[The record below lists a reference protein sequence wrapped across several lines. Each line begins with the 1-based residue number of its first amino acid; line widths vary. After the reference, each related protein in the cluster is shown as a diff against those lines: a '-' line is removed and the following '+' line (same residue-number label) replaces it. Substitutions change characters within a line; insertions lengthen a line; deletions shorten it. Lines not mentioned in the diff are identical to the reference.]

1 MSQDHSAVYG
11 KLGATFANAAE
22 AYANKNSLYGAE
34 LTAAVDACYA
44 KMLADGVLLE
54 PISYEWSQEFHTLT
68 VKKVISSREA
78 YDAAL
83 TFDTNLCVARSIEA
97 GWKLL
102 SAAPQ

>member
-1 MSQDHSAVYG
+1 MSQDNSAVYG
-11 KLGATFANAAE
+11 KIGATFATAAE

-54 PISYEWSQEFHTLT
+54 PISYEWNQEFHTLT
-68 VKKVISSREA
+68 IKKVISSKEA
-78 YDAAL
+78 YSGAL
-83 TFDTNLCVARSIEA
+83 TFDANLCVSRSIEA

-102 SAAPQ
+102 TTSPV